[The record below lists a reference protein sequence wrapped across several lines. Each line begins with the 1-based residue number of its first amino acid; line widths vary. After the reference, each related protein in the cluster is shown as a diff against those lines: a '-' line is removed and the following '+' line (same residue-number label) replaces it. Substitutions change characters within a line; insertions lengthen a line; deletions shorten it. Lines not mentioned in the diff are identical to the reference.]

1 MCQQETSTHMFSL
14 QVVPWVSLSK
24 VWTRYK
30 RFLAYLWKSYNF
42 TKSINVTI
50 KDNMFFTLQSSIEG
64 SFKRSQVL
72 LAKLHPVSHH
82 QKSFPQSLN
91 HICMSV
97 LSKRMKYNLF
107 IHAVTMA
114 HEVKFL
120 TSVTLYAP
128 CASYIKHTKKLN
140 VLSSSC
146 YNIVY
151 PLSLKCK
158 KKETSRARSSFN
170 NKRDSPLF
178 IVGIVVFK
186 PPGLRRSFVFF
197 VTGG

>member
-1 MCQQETSTHMFSL
+1 
-14 QVVPWVSLSK
+14 
-24 VWTRYK
+24 
-30 RFLAYLWKSYNF
+30 
-42 TKSINVTI
+42 
-50 KDNMFFTLQSSIEG
+50 MFFTLQSSIEG

-97 LSKRMKYNLF
+97 LSKRMNNNLF

-140 VLSSSC
+140 LLSSSC

-158 KKETSRARSSFN
+158 KRKQAEHAALSITSGTHLSLLSVLLCSSPQVCEDLLSFLLPEAKTTLFPQWFRVQSHEHKRKTDSQ
-170 NKRDSPLF
+170 NKYKQPVIQFMSALWGYRLC
-178 IVGIVVFK
+178 
-186 PPGLRRSFVFF
+186 R
-197 VTGG
+197 